1 MTAAACARLT
11 RTLRGVLAGA
21 LIPCTLLGAGAAWA
35 QGPSA
40 ELAAYYAKMQ
50 DTFQERGLLKTI
62 RSVPSSAMK
71 TDGLQR
77 DFLEIALKS
86 EYGNGLSASG
96 SRAAKPL
103 LRWEDPVRLQV
114 VFGASVDKAQRIRDL
129 KAISNYTNTLA
140 RVTRHP
146 MAMNP
151 NKPNFHVLVVNEGE
165 RRSLSKT
172 LPKLVPG
179 ISPALLRN
187 ISRMGRDHLCIV
199 VAEPHAD
206 RSKGFKRAVAIL
218 RAEHPDVMRA
228 SCMHEELAQGLG
240 LSNDCRDAWP
250 SIFNDDQEFA
260 FLTRRDE
267 VLLKMLY
274 DPQLRSGMTAREV
287 SRLLPAITARAL

>member
-1 MTAAACARLT
+1 MLGWT
-11 RTLRGVLAGA
+11 RTLTGCFMMCALSAGTSA
-21 LIPCTLLGAGAAWA
+21 AADGASAVRTK
-35 QGPSA
+35 GPSA

-50 DTFQERGLLKTI
+50 RTFQERGLLKTI
-62 RSVPSSAMK
+62 QTVPASSM
-71 TDGLQR
+71 DRQSLQR
-77 DFLEIALKS
+77 DFLEIALHT
-86 EYGNGLSASG
+86 EYGSGLSAAG

-114 VFGASVDKAQRIRDL
+114 MFGASVPKERRIQDL

-140 RVTRHP
+140 RLTRHP
-146 MAMNP
+146 MTVNP
-151 NKPNFHVLVVNEGE
+151 NKPNFYVLVVNEAE
-165 RRSLSKT
+165 RKSLSKT

-179 ISPALLRN
+179 VSPSTLRN
-187 ISRMGRDHLCIV
+187 ISRMRPNHLCMV

-206 RSKGFKRAVAIL
+206 RSRGFRQAVAIV

-228 SCMHEELAQGLG
+228 SCIQEELAQGLG
-240 LSNDCRDAWP
+240 LSNDCREAWP

-274 DPQLRSGMTAREV
+274 DPQLKSGMSAKEV
-287 SRLLPAITARAL
+287 AGRLPEIAGRAM